1 MASQVVEPWQRWE
14 MGLQEFQEE
23 HPNFRIKELVRIYV
37 WWIGID
43 RDTGMCAHLIS
54 VSFNHLINQQLP
66 IKVFCTK
73 ILDINGHIQMMRS
86 VLDDCCVQLL
96 IIMDGERN
104 HSMGVRWTGLPHSPK
119 TDSDR
124 PIKDNWGRYCP

>member
-1 MASQVVEPWQRWE
+1 
-14 MGLQEFQEE
+14 
-23 HPNFRIKELVRIYV
+23 
-37 WWIGID
+37 
-43 RDTGMCAHLIS
+43 MCAHLIF

-96 IIMDGERN
+96 IIMDGEYN

-124 PIKDNWGRYCP
+124 LIKDNRGRYCP